1 MVNIA
6 PLFNTHAKKRGKYDG
21 PDLLLMDFSTLK
33 LTRRVMSRV
42 LGQAYDPSG
51 CFLNVLV
58 ASLKVLFSR
67 VCVVTDTWDAIIDDQ
82 EIVRDILILFNHIKA
97 KLNTLLPFPRCFKV
111 LGTIYKKIVGMSD
124 GSLYMARYTL
134 HLISGPPGTDTMNIS
149 ILIGAAPR

>member
-21 PDLLLMDFSTLK
+21 PDLQVMDFSTLK
-33 LTRRVMSRV
+33 LTRRVLSRV

-67 VCVVTDTWDAIIDDQ
+67 VCVV
-82 EIVRDILILFNHIKA
+82 
-97 KLNTLLPFPRCFKV
+97 
-111 LGTIYKKIVGMSD
+111 
-124 GSLYMARYTL
+124 
-134 HLISGPPGTDTMNIS
+134 
-149 ILIGAAPR
+149 